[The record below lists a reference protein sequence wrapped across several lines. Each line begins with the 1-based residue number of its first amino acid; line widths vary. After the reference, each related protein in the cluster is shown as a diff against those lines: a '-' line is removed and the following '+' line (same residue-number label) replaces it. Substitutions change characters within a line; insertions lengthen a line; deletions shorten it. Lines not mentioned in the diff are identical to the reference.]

1 MTSGASRFAR
11 SVLLLVGSAV
21 LAVVVAV
28 TTTPRF
34 VAAKV
39 PPLDSLPWNAVNMA
53 APHSPVALLYV
64 QSRCIHCSAAASA
77 LDSLTRTGPTHGIV
91 MTSDSLTAARAYR
104 AKLSLRE
111 PIALDTSRA
120 MMHVL
125 QIHSV
130 PTLIVFAS
138 DGSRH
143 LLVGFRGPR
152 PYGNLLRSVQ

>member
-1 MTSGASRFAR
+1 MTPGASRFAP
-11 SVLLLVGSAV
+11 SVLLLVGSAA

-39 PPLDSLPWNAVNMA
+39 PRLDSLPWSAVGQS
-53 APHSPVALLYV
+53 APRAPVALLYV
-64 QSRCIHCSAAASA
+64 QSACSHCSAAASA
-77 LDSLTRTGPTHGIV
+77 LDSMARTATAHVIV
-91 MTSDSLTAARAYR
+91 MTSDSPSAANAYR

-120 MMHVL
+120 MMHAL

-130 PTLIVFAS
+130 PTLIVFS
-138 DGSRH
+138 RDGTRH
-143 LLVGFRGPR
+143 LLVGFRGAR
-152 PYGNLLRSVQ
+152 AYGSLLHSIR